1 MIAFYLTYHLAEP
14 HGVLSV
20 NTGGHTYYGNPPT
33 LTLNQQD
40 PVSTKIVTIAL
51 GLALLVGT
59 VDLVVR
65 TTRRMTAP
73 GVAALSAGGT
83 LILFSFFGLLRG
95 LAGIG
100 TAGLFVIM
108 SGLAMKTAESGS
120 AYKGVWVGV
129 QGRLGWN
136 CQQPGTPTRLNA
148 MTCVAGTALP
158 GVTTSPPLA
167 GSPQTRSEPGGK
179 LIDTLWPQGARRRA

>member
-1 MIAFYLTYHLAEP
+1 MRRSATPPLRRASIAWRFLFLGAAWCWAGGVIAFYLTYHLAEP

-73 GVAALSAGGT
+73 GVAALSAGGM

-120 AYKGVWVGV
+120 AYKGVWVSV
-129 QGRLGWN
+129 QGRLGGIASSLV
-136 CQQPGTPTRLNA
+136 PRP
-148 MTCVAGTALP
+148 
-158 GVTTSPPLA
+158 
-167 GSPQTRSEPGGK
+167 
-179 LIDTLWPQGARRRA
+179 D